1 MKTAVITGG
10 TDGIGRKL
18 AQTLLERGDR
28 VVVIGRSSVK
38 AEAVHAAAARL
49 GAADRLEFLPA
60 DLSLVSEN
68 HRVVDHLRSA
78 YPAID
83 ILALGARYYRSSRAL
98 TADGFEASFALFYLS
113 RYLLAHG
120 LAETLGRSTTPIVL
134 DLSGPGGDLAR
145 INWDDLQFA
154 RGYDPDAVMHQCG
167 KLSDLLAVAFVRA
180 HANSGI
186 RYLLLHPGLTAT
198 GFTGSYSAEDAAT
211 VAGMRRR
218 GQPVDAAV
226 ARIMRHLDHPA
237 VTPLSAFMQDTP
249 VDTTGAAFDMAAAE
263 RLAAHTRELLAG
275 AGPGPHA

>member
-28 VVVIGRSSVK
+28 VVVIGRSPAK
-38 AEAVHAAAARL
+38 AEAVLAAAARL
-49 GAADRLEFLPA
+49 GATDRLEVLPA

-68 HRVVDHLRSA
+68 NRVIDHVRSA

-83 ILALGARYYRSSRAL
+83 ILTLGARYYRSSRAL

-113 RYLLAHG
+113 RYLLTHG
-120 LAETLGRSTTPIVL
+120 LAETLGRSTAPIVV

-167 KLSDLLAVAFVRA
+167 KLSDLLAVTFVRE
-180 HANSGI
+180 HANSGV

-211 VAGMRRR
+211 VADMRRR
-218 GQPVDAAV
+218 GQPTGVAV
-226 ARIMRHLDHPA
+226 AGIMHHLDHPP

-249 VDTTGAAFDMAAAE
+249 VDTTGAAFDIAAAE
-263 RLAAHTRELLAG
+263 RLATHTRELLTG
-275 AGPGPHA
+275 AGPGPQA